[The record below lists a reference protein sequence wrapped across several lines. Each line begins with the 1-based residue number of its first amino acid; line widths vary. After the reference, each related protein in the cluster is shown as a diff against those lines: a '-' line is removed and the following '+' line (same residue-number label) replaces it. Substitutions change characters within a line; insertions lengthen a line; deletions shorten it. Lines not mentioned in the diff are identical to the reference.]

1 MHGGSCL
8 VHDVDGLVGLVPRG
22 DVAVGEGD
30 AGADGLRGIRHVVE
44 LLVMRL
50 EFLEYPEGH
59 GVGGRVHGHFLEPA
73 GEGSVFLDDLTVF
86 VGCGGAYA
94 LESAPGQCR
103 LDDGGG
109 VHCASSSAGS
119 HYVVYLVYEEDS
131 VGVGLYRVQDLAQPF
146 LEVSTELGAGH
157 HRGQVDGDDLLV
169 HQVEGDI
176 PVGYPPC
183 NAFGQGCLADS
194 GVSDY
199 HGVVLLPPAEN
210 LYDPVYLPVPS
221 GHRV

>member
-1 MHGGSCL
+1 MSC
-8 VHDVDGLVGLVPRG
+8 
-22 DVAVGEGD
+22 
-30 AGADGLRGIRHVVE
+30 AD
-44 LLVMRL
+44 
-50 EFLEYPEGH
+50 
-59 GVGGRVHGHFLEPA
+59 
-73 GEGSVFLDDLTVF
+73 
-86 VGCGGAYA
+86 A

-109 VHCASSSAGS
+109 VHCTSSSAGS

-146 LEVSTELGAGH
+146 LEVSAELGAGH

-221 GHRV
+221 GHRVQGAVGGRGSEVGAESGEYLLGGLCPAAAGVPVVHVQVIFRKRVVVPVSRDGGVAVVEVQAHVQDNIGGD